1 MLTRFRGPLPKLL
14 GQYKIIPMIENRS
27 HFAMALASSQVNVL
41 FLRHCNLFELTTLLN
56 QADRQSKALYVNVDH
71 IDGILPDAAG
81 LRYLA
86 GTCHIAGVVSNHPR
100 TLALAKDFGL
110 ETIQRIFAA
119 DSSGLEMAVESIDTR
134 YVDLLD
140 FSPALAIP
148 HVIPFLDEPLPLPFV
163 AYGLVH
169 TAQQV
174 WDVLRSGAIG
184 VAVNRPE
191 LWQ

>member
-41 FLRHCNLFELTTLLN
+41 FLRHCNLFELTSLLA
-56 QADRQSKALYVNVDH
+56 QADRQGKAIYVNVDH
-71 IDGILPDAAG
+71 IDGIHSDAAG

-86 GTCHIAGVVSNHPR
+86 ETFHVVGVLSNHPK
-100 TLALAKDFGL
+100 TLALAKEFNL
-110 ETIQRIFAA
+110 ETIQRLFAA
-119 DSSGLEMAVESIDTR
+119 DSSGLEMAIESIDIRT
-134 YVDLLD
+134 VDLLD

-148 HVIPFLDEPLPLPFV
+148 YVIPFLDAPLPLPFI
-163 AYGLVH
+163 AFGLAH

-174 WDVLRSGAIG
+174 REIVRCGAIG

>member
-41 FLRHCNLFELTTLLN
+41 FLRHCNLFELTSLLD
-56 QADRQSKALYVNVDH
+56 QADRQGKAMYVNIDH
-71 IDGILPDAAG
+71 IDGIHPDAAG
-81 LRYLA
+81 LRFLA
-86 GTCHIAGVVSNHPR
+86 ETCHVLGVTSTHPK
-100 TLALAKDFGL
+100 TLALAKEFGL

-119 DSSGLEMAVESIDTR
+119 DSSGLEMALESIDTR
-134 YVDLLD
+134 CVDLLD

-148 HVIPFLDEPLPLPFV
+148 YVIPFLDTPLPLPFV
-163 AYGLVH
+163 AFGLVQ
-169 TAQQV
+169 TAQQAR
-174 WDVLRSGAIG
+174 DVLRSGAIG

>member
-14 GQYKIIPMIENRS
+14 GQYKIIPMIEDRS
-27 HFAMALASSQVNVL
+27 HFAMALASFQANVL
-41 FLRHCNLFELTTLLN
+41 FLRHCNLFELTPLLA
-56 QADRQSKALYVNVDH
+56 QADRLGKAIYVNVDH
-71 IDGILPDAAG
+71 IDGIHPDTAG

-86 GTCHIAGVVSNHPR
+86 EACHVVGVLSNHAK
-100 TLALAKDFGL
+100 TLALAKEFEL

-119 DSSGLEMAVESIDTR
+119 DSSGLEMALESIDTR
-134 YVDLLD
+134 TVDLLD

-148 HVIPFLDEPLPLPFV
+148 YVIPLLDAPLPLPFV
-163 AYGLVH
+163 AFGLVH

-174 WDVLRSGAIG
+174 REVLRCGAVG

>member
-1 MLTRFRGPLPKLL
+1 
-14 GQYKIIPMIENRS
+14 MIENRS

-41 FLRHCNLFELTTLLN
+41 FLRHCNLFELTSLLA
-56 QADRQSKALYVNVDH
+56 QADRQGKAIYVNVDH
-71 IDGILPDAAG
+71 IDGIHSDAAG

-86 GTCHIAGVVSNHPR
+86 ETFHVVGVLSNHPK
-100 TLALAKDFGL
+100 TLALAKEFNL
-110 ETIQRIFAA
+110 ETIQRLFAA
-119 DSSGLEMAVESIDTR
+119 DSSGLEMAIESIDIRT
-134 YVDLLD
+134 VDLLD

-148 HVIPFLDEPLPLPFV
+148 YVIPFLDAPLPLPFI
-163 AYGLVH
+163 AFGLAH

-174 WDVLRSGAIG
+174 REIVRCGAIG